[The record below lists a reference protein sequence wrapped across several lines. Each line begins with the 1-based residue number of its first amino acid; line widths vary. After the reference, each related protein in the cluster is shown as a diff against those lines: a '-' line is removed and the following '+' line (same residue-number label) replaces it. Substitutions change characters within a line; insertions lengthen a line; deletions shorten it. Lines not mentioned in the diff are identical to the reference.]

1 MNKTKIYSCNYKLN
15 NQCPKTH
22 CKHKDGKEG
31 CTNTTQWKYAK
42 RTPLNY
48 IKKIINDICLM
59 KRSFSQKMIKNNT
72 YTLNVDIQTDNAL
85 KQLRQIKQEVKRVV
99 KECTYEI
106 KKLKLKRKDILIV
119 KMDSFLKD
127 DDKDRLEKRLKKK
140 LHRKVLVLDNS
151 VKEIEAVNR

>member
-1 MNKTKIYSCNYKLN
+1 MNKTKIYSCNYKSN
-15 NQCPKTH
+15 NQCKKTC
-22 CKHKDGKEG
+22 CKHKDEKEG

-42 RTPLNY
+42 RTPLKY
-48 IKKIINDICLM
+48 IKRIINDICLM
-59 KRSFSQKMIKNNT
+59 KRSFSKKMIKNNT
-72 YTLNVDIQTDNAL
+72 YTLNVDIQIDNAL

-119 KMDSFLKD
+119 KMNAFLKD

-151 VKEIEAVNR
+151 VKEIETVNR

>member
-1 MNKTKIYSCNYKLN
+1 MNKTKIYSCNYKSN
-15 NQCPKTH
+15 NQCKKTC

-48 IKKIINDICLM
+48 IKRIINDICLM
-59 KRSFSQKMIKNNT
+59 KRSFSKKNNT

-119 KMDSFLKD
+119 KMNAFLKD

-151 VKEIEAVNR
+151 VKEIETVNR

>member
-1 MNKTKIYSCNYKLN
+1 
-15 NQCPKTH
+15 
-22 CKHKDGKEG
+22 
-31 CTNTTQWKYAK
+31 
-42 RTPLNY
+42 
-48 IKKIINDICLM
+48 
-59 KRSFSQKMIKNNT
+59 MIKNNT

-119 KMDSFLKD
+119 KMNMFLKD